1 MIIAFI
7 NGSIGYFLIYKKLKM
22 IDSIILWKIIFYPP
36 IVTYLYI
43 LISIFFSDTIH
54 LAGSDLFDLVDVE
67 ALRENLAEQMSDFN
81 KENDELEE
89 RGNEVV
95 KQLESITDR
104 IEITGK
110 NGNRIFKDMPDEELD
125 SKLDEIT
132 AKASEISKDAEKLS
146 KKLSAI

>member
-1 MIIAFI
+1 
-7 NGSIGYFLIYKKLKM
+7 
-22 IDSIILWKIIFYPP
+22 
-36 IVTYLYI
+36 
-43 LISIFFSDTIH
+43 
-54 LAGSDLFDLVDVE
+54 VE

-146 KKLSAI
+146 KKLSAIETLESRINSYTKTSDSKYNYQELKKDLGTFARDN